1 MRITVCELGNNPD
14 DIRSDWNELARH
26 VKHESSELV
35 VLPEMPFYPWPF
47 AERRFSR
54 EAWDGSVSAHDA
66 WMGRLGELAPAT
78 VLATRPVDSGR
89 KRFNEAFVSEGVRHR
104 RAHTKYYLPNE
115 VGFWEASW
123 YDRGD
128 GRFRL
133 VDAAEARV
141 GFLICTELWS
151 MADAT
156 KYGRQG
162 AHIIAVP
169 RTTGKATVEKWLAGG
184 RACSIVSGCFSASS
198 NRVSKDGSADLGG
211 TGWVTDPDGKVLG
224 TTSRDKPF
232 VTVDVDFK
240 AAARAKKTYPR
251 YSLFQRLDRP

>member
-14 DIRSDWNELARH
+14 DIRSDWNELARQ
-26 VKHESSELV
+26 VKHESSALV

-47 AERRFSR
+47 VERRFNR
-54 EAWDGSVSAHDA
+54 EAWDMSVSTHDA

-89 KRFNEAFVSEGVRHR
+89 KRFNEAFVFDGVRYR

-115 VGFWEASW
+115 AGFWEASW

-128 GRFRL
+128 GTFRL
-133 VDAAEARV
+133 VDAAEAKV
-141 GFLICTELWS
+141 GLLICSELWS

-162 AHIIAVP
+162 AHIVAIP
-169 RTTGKATVEKWLAGG
+169 RTTGKTTVEKWLVGG
-184 RACSIVSGCFSASS
+184 RTCSVVSGCFSASS

-232 VTVDVDFK
+232 VTVDIDLK
-240 AAARAKKTYPR
+240 AAAKAKKTYPR
-251 YSLFQRLDRP
+251 YSLFQRSDKS